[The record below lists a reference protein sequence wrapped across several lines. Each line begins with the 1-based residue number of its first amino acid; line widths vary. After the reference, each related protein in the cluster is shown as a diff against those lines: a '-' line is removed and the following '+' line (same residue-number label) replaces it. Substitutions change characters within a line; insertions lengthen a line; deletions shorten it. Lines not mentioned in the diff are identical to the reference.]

1 MTHIVDD
8 LNQLAKYRLSLI
20 LQGSS
25 SFTGTHIKWLKFP
38 SDPNDREKEIQG
50 FIDLI
55 NRKFRGILQI
65 IADDDYISPII
76 KNTKAEN
83 YPYRILGKDAV
94 ALSLIILLHSF
105 HNEFGPSIQ
114 VLEEKLA
121 GTKLDKKSI
130 KLLLSDLS
138 KFRLINIK
146 IVNGIEIF
154 EPTNVLQGCLSHSFL
169 AEVISKVYNKTKDEI
184 LKKFM
189 PPSSFLKIQ
198 QQVGNKIMKI
208 TDFFIKI
215 NDENISGDDLNG

>member
-25 SFTGTHIKWLKFP
+25 SSTGTHIKWLKFS
-38 SDPNDREKEIQG
+38 SDPNDREREIQG

-55 NRKFRGILQI
+55 NMKFRGILQI
-65 IADDDYISPII
+65 IVDDDYISPII

-105 HNEFGPSIQ
+105 HNEFGPSIP

-121 GTKLDKKSI
+121 STKLDKKSI

-208 TDFFIKI
+208 TDFFIKK
-215 NDENISGDDLNG
+215 NDENISGDDLND

>member
-1 MTHIVDD
+1 MTHIIDD

-25 SFTGTHIKWLKFP
+25 SFTGTHIKWLKFS

-105 HNEFGPSIQ
+105 HNEFGPSIP

-208 TDFFIKI
+208 TDFFVK
-215 NDENISGDDLNG
+215 NDENISGDDING

>member
-25 SFTGTHIKWLKFP
+25 SFTGTHIKWLKFS

-105 HNEFGPSIQ
+105 HNEFGPSIP

-208 TDFFIKI
+208 TDFFIKK
-215 NDENISGDDLNG
+215 NDENISGDDING

>member
-25 SFTGTHIKWLKFP
+25 SFTGTHIKWLKFS
-38 SDPNDREKEIQG
+38 SDPDDREKEIQG

-105 HNEFGPSIQ
+105 HNEFGPSIP

-208 TDFFIKI
+208 TDFFIKK
-215 NDENISGDDLNG
+215 NDENLSGDGLND